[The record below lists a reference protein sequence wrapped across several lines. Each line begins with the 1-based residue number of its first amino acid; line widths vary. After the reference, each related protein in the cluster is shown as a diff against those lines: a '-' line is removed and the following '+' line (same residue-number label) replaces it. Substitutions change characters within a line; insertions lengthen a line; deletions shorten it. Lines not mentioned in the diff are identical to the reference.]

1 MHTCKLRSTA
11 QAAPQ
16 STLIPGTDP
25 ARLKL
30 TTCTCPRPTS
40 PKLFKCTHDNGM
52 DWGQA
57 QERHTSTTIAS
68 GATRA
73 PSARKRPIKGP
84 LGHSGAARAPIVD
97 SISSRFSAASRDAC
111 NQGNAMAV
119 QVGRASTAPKQY
131 LAGIYLKLHLM
142 RCQRSREGL
151 LEDLLFMLAGTP
163 PIDGCR
169 AGSWWHKQKGF
180 IVQWRG
186 ARSSAL

>member
-16 STLIPGTDP
+16 STLIPGTYP

-40 PKLFKCTHDNGM
+40 PKLSKCTHDNDM
-52 DWGQA
+52 HWGQA
-57 QERHTSTTIAS
+57 QERHTTTTIAS

-73 PSARKRPIKGP
+73 PSARERPTRT
-84 LGHSGAARAPIVD
+84 LGR
-97 SISSRFSAASRDAC
+97 SSSADRRLDLQQVLRGLSRRLQPRGC
-111 NQGNAMAV
+111 NMAV

-163 PIDGCR
+163 PIDGCDLR
-169 AGSWWHKQKGF
+169 IQR
-180 IVQWRG
+180 IR
-186 ARSSAL
+186 

>member
-1 MHTCKLRSTA
+1 MHLYIIGRNAQVSSGPRAAHKYNYSLGRDSRSKRTEKAHSDTRA
-11 QAAPQ
+11 QLERRS
-16 STLIPGTDP
+16 STRSP
-25 ARLKL
+25 AGS
-30 TTCTCPRPTS
+30 PRPLET
-40 PKLFKCTHDNGM
+40 PATKGMQWLF
-52 DWGQA
+52 
-57 QERHTSTTIAS
+57 S
-68 GATRA
+68 
-73 PSARKRPIKGP
+73 
-84 LGHSGAARAPIVD
+84 L
-97 SISSRFSAASRDAC
+97 
-111 NQGNAMAV
+111 

>member
-1 MHTCKLRSTA
+1 MHICKLTSTA
-11 QAAPQ
+11 QAASQ
-16 STLIPGTDP
+16 LTLIPGPDP

-30 TTCTCPRPTS
+30 TTSTCPRPTIAHHAQNCS
-40 PKLFKCTHDNGM
+40 NHARATTCTGSRPKSGTQLQLQPLARLAL
-52 DWGQA
+52 QA
-57 QERHTSTTIAS
+57 H
-68 GATRA
+68 G
-73 PSARKRPIKGP
+73 KGP

-119 QVGRASTAPKQY
+119 QVGRASTAFKQS